1 MILRFYF
8 LVFIRMN
15 KMNISERD
23 NESNRIKN
31 LRTIASFLRKDAL
44 EMIVSANSGHI
55 GGSLSSVELLTAIYF
70 GGIFKFD
77 INNSKNP
84 NRDKV
89 LVRGHLGPI
98 RYAIFS
104 LMGYIQRS
112 ELLTYRQLGSR
123 LQWHED
129 MYKVPGVDITPSGS
143 LGMLLSY
150 GVGSA
155 IESKNKGQKNNIIV
169 FLGDGEE
176 QEGNVS
182 EAARHAASLGLE
194 NLICIIDKNGKQ
206 LSRPTKESD
215 SKSDLETVWRGY
227 GWNVEIIKDGH
238 NINEILTVYWKL
250 KKINKQTVVIANTIK
265 GYGVDGCEEH
275 FSGYHTLSAVPD
287 KKNVHKAILELTKS
301 LAKKQTTVEWI
312 TEIAKSYVASVLDS
326 DSPNSLWTKNTDPS
340 IYDIKYNKSS
350 GKSLEEGQASFFS
363 ELQKRI
369 VKTPL
374 DTSFYII
381 TPDLIRKDI
390 ILKNGMNMYAHF
402 IDTWIREQH
411 AIAMAHG
418 ISIENPESRIYVC
431 YGDAFLYRAMDQI
444 NAAVQGKSNML
455 ISGENAGVFQGQ
467 NGKTHQSIG
476 QLGALSYMPEI
487 KVYEPS
493 DVVDLYNVYSKVL
506 SENKGVSYVRF
517 HRGTVNLERAD
528 SDKESTDAYYVH
540 KPDVTPE
547 FTIIASGFMLENAVK
562 AAKNMEVRYWIPT
575 AVINVVNQG
584 SLSMSLPKLLETSTP
599 ILTIYNGNPNI
610 LKNSVSGVILENPD
624 IPKPKFITGHGFME
638 GTSGSV
644 KDLIKFYKLDEDWI
658 LDIAMNSIKNEK
670 L

>member
-1 MILRFYF
+1 MK
-8 LVFIRMN
+8 N
-15 KMNISERD
+15 KIEISELN
-23 NESNRIKN
+23 NENDHIQN
-31 LRTIASFLRKDAL
+31 LETIASFLRRDAL
-44 EMIVSANSGHI
+44 EVVVGANNGHI
-55 GGSLSSVELLTAIYF
+55 GGCLSSVELLTAMYF

-84 NRDKV
+84 NRDKI

-98 RYAIFS
+98 RYPIFS
-104 LMGYIQRS
+104 LMGYIQRD
-112 ELLTYRQLGSR
+112 ELSTYRQLGSR

-129 MYKVPGVDITPSGS
+129 MHKIPGVDITPSGS

-150 GVGSA
+150 GVGAA
-155 IESKNKGQKNNIIV
+155 IESKNKGKKNNIIV

-182 EAARHAASLGLE
+182 EAARHASSLGLE

-215 SKSDLETVWRGY
+215 SKSDLETIWRGY
-227 GWNVEIIKDGH
+227 GWDVEIIKNGH
-238 NINEILTVYWKL
+238 DIKEILTVYEKL
-250 KKINKQTVVIANTIK
+250 KKTKKQTVVIANTIK
-265 GYGVDGCEEH
+265 GYGVDGSEEH
-275 FSGYHTLSAVPD
+275 FSWYHTLSAVPD
-287 KKNVHKAILELTKS
+287 KETINKAISELTKD
-301 LAKKQTTVEWI
+301 LEKKQATIKSI
-312 TEIAKSYVASVLDS
+312 TKIARSYVASVLES
-326 DSPNSLWTKNTDPS
+326 ANSLWAKNTDH
-340 IYDIKYNKSS
+340 IYDIKYNGQS
-350 GKSLEEGQASFFS
+350 GKNLEEGQTSFFS

-369 VKTPL
+369 FKNPL
-374 DTSFYII
+374 DPSLYII

-390 ILKNGMNMYAHF
+390 LLKNGMDKYAHF

-418 ISIENPESRIYVC
+418 ISVENPESRIYVC

-444 NAAVQGKSNML
+444 NAAVQGKSNIL
-455 ISGENAGVFQGQ
+455 ISGENAGIFQGQ

-493 DVVDLYNVYSKVL
+493 DVVDLYNIYSKAL

-517 HRGTVNLERAD
+517 HRGTVNLERD
-528 SDKESTDAYYVH
+528 SSDKESTDAYYVH
-540 KPDVTPE
+540 KPDITPQ
-547 FTIIASGFMLENAVK
+547 FTIIASGFMVENAVK
-562 AAKNMEVRYWIPT
+562 AAKIMEVKYWIPT

-584 SLSMSLPKLLETSTP
+584 SLSISLPNLLETSTP
-599 ILTIYNGNPNI
+599 ILTVYNGNPNI
-610 LKNSVSGVILENPD
+610 LKNSVSGAILENSD
-624 IPKPKFITGHGFME
+624 IPKPKFITGHGFVE

-644 KDLIKFYKLDEDWI
+644 NDLIKFYKLDVDWI
-658 LDIAMNSIKNEK
+658 LDVAMSSIKNKK